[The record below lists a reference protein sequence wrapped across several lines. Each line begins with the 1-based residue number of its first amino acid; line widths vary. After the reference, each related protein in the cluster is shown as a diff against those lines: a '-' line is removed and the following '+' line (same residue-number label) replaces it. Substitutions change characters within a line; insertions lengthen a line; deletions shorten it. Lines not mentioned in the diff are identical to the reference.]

1 MRLLSCRHVFH
12 KDCVDRWLET
22 GRNNCPAC
30 RTQVGLSFTTT
41 RTITH
46 VFVIR
51 AYLPRG
57 RSQSHL
63 LRRQLTSTG
72 TPLRPYS
79 GPSTPSRGVGHPRE
93 RIFEPL
99 VVLLFFSER
108 SGLCLGCLCA
118 ILCLDLFYSVLLCLG
133 KKNYFRCLDSSFSL
147 GPIIRRLALARCF
160 RSFLSH
166 QYYSRDDDPP

>member
-1 MRLLSCRHVFH
+1 LRLLSCRHVFH

-30 RTQVGLSFTTT
+30 RTQVGLSFATA
-41 RTITH
+41 RTFTH
-46 VFVIR
+46 IFVIR
-51 AYLPRG
+51 AYLARG

-63 LRRQLTSTG
+63 LRRQLTNTG
-72 TPLRPYS
+72 TPFAH
-79 GPSTPSRGVGHPRE
+79 TPDHPRGAGHPRE
-93 RIFEPL
+93 RIFGLL

-133 KKNYFRCLDSSFSL
+133 KKKYFRCLDSSFSL
-147 GPIIRRLALARCF
+147 GPIHARHSSTGT
-160 RSFLSH
+160 RSLFPLVPFS
-166 QYYSRDDDPP
+166 PVLFT